1 MEFSHIYRIRFTQSV
16 ASSPVFPMKAGVFCF
31 ITEVLMNKVLAAPL
45 ASVSKKVSRRHFSC
59 YSLLLIGAILF
70 TCLVSPALGQT
81 ETQYLTVVINTLTQ
95 PDLGI
100 TASLSL
106 IDLDEPNERR
116 AVDNEI
122 VRIGTE
128 PIKRRRAVGL
138 SIRGHLAY
146 IPSFNLPDF
155 NTPSSSDNILIINLE
170 QRDIVGEIPIQAG
183 ATPQQIAIID
193 ENKMYVTC
201 AEAHEVHVID
211 IDNRNVTKSLA
222 GFFNK
227 PAGITLLN
235 GKAYVTNQAWEYDPV
250 ERKTTYYDS
259 GVTVIDTETDIVL
272 KSIPVPTNAGEIL
285 NDGESTVIVKTTG
298 NYNDILGNLVLIDAN
313 TDEIVETVKLKLT
326 PGSFALN
333 SEKQLFIQ
341 GSWQNPGLLIY
352 DIVARDWIR
361 DKDNTLANFSN
372 DADASISGGLTFA
385 PDGNLYITQPDWSGS
400 GQDFVRVM
408 DVADASLLRTYRV
421 RPGGSILGF
430 ATIIPRREDIND
442 DGFVNMKDMIIAG
455 RFLGDEGAGILADVN
470 GDEVVNI
477 LDLVLIGHGL

>member
-1 MEFSHIYRIRFTQSV
+1 
-16 ASSPVFPMKAGVFCF
+16 
-31 ITEVLMNKVLAAPL
+31 MNKVLAAPL
-45 ASVSKKVSRRHFSC
+45 ASVSKKVSWRHFSC

-81 ETQYLTVVINTLTQ
+81 ETQYLTVVINALTQ

-106 IDLDEPNERR
+106 INLDEPNERR

-128 PIKRRRAVGL
+128 PSNRRRAVGL

-146 IPSFNLPDF
+146 IPSFNLPI
-155 NTPSSSDNILIINLE
+155 TGAASSGDNILIVNLE
-170 QRDIVGEIPIQAG
+170 QRNIVGEIPIQAG
-183 ATPQQIAIID
+183 TTPQQIAIID
-193 ENKMYVTC
+193 ENKIYVTC

-227 PAGITLLN
+227 PTGITPLN

-250 ERKTTYYDS
+250 ERKTSYYDS
-259 GVTVIDTETDIVL
+259 SVTVIDTETDIVL
-272 KSIPVPTNAGEIL
+272 KSIPVPTNAGGIL
-285 NDGESTVIVKTTG
+285 NDGESTVVVKTTG

-361 DKDNTLANFSN
+361 DEDNTLANFSN

-385 PDGNLYITQPDWSGS
+385 PDGNLYITQPDWSGG

-421 RPGGSILGF
+421 GPGGSILGF
-430 ATIIPRREDIND
+430 ARIIPRREDIND

>member
-1 MEFSHIYRIRFTQSV
+1 
-16 ASSPVFPMKAGVFCF
+16 
-31 ITEVLMNKVLAAPL
+31 MNKVLAAPL